1 MLKNWNHSQT
11 GEYIAVKRGGGMVFC
26 RESQALMNIFF
37 VLDEIFFSL
46 WPQKCRFSV
55 HCSFLER
62 VLKKQWH
69 KLKNDKERRNQR
81 ANHTWNCCFFVYK
94 TNCSCFQLFVYIW
107 WSSFSFFFV
116 AWKLEKKKG
125 RAFILHMGRGVANAF
140 VDLFGGRRS
149 ISSLCVVRG
158 GIGGPEGQVVTQ
170 KLHDQRW
177 VLVTILVQGVQ
188 LGNCLIKGL

>member
-1 MLKNWNHSQT
+1 MIRR
-11 GEYIAVKRGGGMVFC
+11 GEIRGP
-26 RESQALMNIFF
+26 I
-37 VLDEIFFSL
+37 
-46 WPQKCRFSV
+46 
-55 HCSFLER
+55 
-62 VLKKQWH
+62 
-69 KLKNDKERRNQR
+69 
-81 ANHTWNCCFFVYK
+81 TWNCCFFFVYK

-177 VLVTILVQGVQ
+177 VLVTILVKGVQ
-188 LGNCLIKGL
+188 LGNSLIEGLKKLEKKIRKNLKNLEKTRKNLKKKGWKNFVKLQGVLYSIAWM